1 MTTQQVIIS
10 ASPEQVDILLAELGE
25 IHFDIFEDS
34 DAGVVAYCQTDLFDL
49 AIFSEV
55 IKRYEVLGPISFQI
69 NEIEKQNWN
78 AVWESNYDPIR
89 ISNQVFIRANFHESE
104 PGYAMEIIINP
115 KMSFGTGHHE
125 TTFLMTQALFEIE
138 LQGKSVL
145 DAGTGTGILAL
156 VATKLGAYDVKGFD
170 IDPWSIENSIE
181 NAALNQCED
190 IHFVEGTI
198 VNESLKKYDVL
209 LANINRNILL
219 SEMHE
224 YSKRIIDGGMLLL
237 SGFYTEDV
245 PIIVKSALENG
256 LISVA
261 QTEKNRW
268 TCIKLKKS
276 NL

>member
-34 DAGVVAYCQTDLFDL
+34 DTGLIAYCQTDLFDSAL
-49 AIFSEV
+49 FSEV
-55 IKRYEVLGPISFQI
+55 IKRYEVLGPISFEI

-104 PGYAMEIIINP
+104 PGYAMEIVINP

-125 TTFLMTQALFEIE
+125 TTFLMTQALFHLE

-156 VATKLGAYDVKGFD
+156 VATKLGARDVKGFD

-181 NAALNQCED
+181 NAGLNQCED
-190 IHFVEGTI
+190 IIFVEGTI

-224 YSKRIIDGGMLLL
+224 YTEQIVDGGLLLL
-237 SGFYTEDV
+237 SGFYAEDV
-245 PIIVKSALENG
+245 PMIVKSALENG

-261 QTEKNRW
+261 QTEKNR
-268 TCIKLKKS
+268 
-276 NL
+276 